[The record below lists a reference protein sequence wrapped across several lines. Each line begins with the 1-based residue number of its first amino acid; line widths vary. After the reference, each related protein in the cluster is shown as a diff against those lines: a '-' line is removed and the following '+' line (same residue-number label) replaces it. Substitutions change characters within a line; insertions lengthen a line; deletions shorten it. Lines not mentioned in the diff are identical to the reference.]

1 MPSAPTPRTV
11 SPGHLPHPSAL
22 HTLDD
27 QRVAAMRLVLALAG
41 LLIILIDPSEPD
53 RFAVATYT
61 TLGLYALYS
70 LLLYGLAQGRRVLP
84 SALVRRAHWIDV
96 GWYTLLIA
104 LSTGT
109 NSIFFFGFF
118 FAILIAS
125 FRFGMSSGLQV
136 TIASAILFAGV
147 GLATVPAPPVFE
159 LNRFLLRPVF
169 LLVLGYM
176 IASLGGLE
184 VDLKERLALLK
195 EVSALSNPRF
205 GVDRTIGQLMARLV
219 GFYHATV
226 CLWITAD
233 LPTEQE
239 LLRRADAADPEGGAR
254 AIGLPP
260 GLRTLLLGLPA
271 EAALV
276 YYGRAP
282 LAEWAPGVPVYQ
294 GYDIRTGARMPLAP
308 EIGAAL
314 ATTLDARSFI
324 TIPLRQHQETV
335 GRLYLTAARW
345 HAFRSTD
352 VAFLLQILEHVT
364 PVIENVRLV
373 DQLASSAAEEE
384 RRKIARDLHDSVIQ
398 PYIGLQLGLAAV
410 RRKAITDAEITAD
423 LDRLA
428 ALTNE
433 SITDLRA
440 YIGGLRVSSERG
452 GSLLPGVRRYADRFT
467 AATGIRVQVT
477 AAGDLRL
484 SDRLSAEVFQMVAEG
499 LSNVRR
505 HTASD
510 QATVVLQRQDDR
522 LRVRIE
528 NPVDLGGPPAPFTP
542 RSLTDRART
551 LGGQAHIEQQ
561 EDRTS
566 VVIEIPL

>member
-1 MPSAPTPRTV
+1 MTPSPTSLTV
-11 SPGHLPHPSAL
+11 SPSHLPPPVAL
-22 HTLDD
+22 STLDD
-27 QRVAAMRLVLALAG
+27 QRIAAMRLVLATAG
-41 LLIILIDPSEPD
+41 LLIIFIDPAEPD
-53 RFAVATYT
+53 RFVFATYT
-61 TLGLYALYS
+61 TLTLYALYS
-70 LLLYGLAQGRRVLP
+70 LLLYGLAARRWGLPPVLIKG
-84 SALVRRAHWIDV
+84 AHWIDV
-96 GWYTLLIA
+96 GWYTVLIA

-125 FRFGMSSGLQV
+125 FRFGLRGGLQV
-136 TIASAILFAGV
+136 TVASTILFTGV
-147 GLATVPAPPVFE
+147 GLATIPAVSTFE

-176 IASLGGLE
+176 IASLGGFE
-184 VDLKERLALLK
+184 ADLKARLALLK

-205 GVDRTIGQLMARLV
+205 GVDRTIGRLMARLV
-219 GFYHATV
+219 AFYHPTV

-233 LPTEQE
+233 PLREQD
-239 LLRRADAADPEGGAR
+239 LLRRADGHDPEGGAH
-254 AIGLPP
+254 AVALPP
-260 GLRTLLLGLPA
+260 GLRPLLLRLPA

-276 YYGRAP
+276 YHGSAP
-282 LAEWAPGVPVYQ
+282 LAAWAHGGPDYQ
-294 GYDIRTGARMPLAP
+294 CFNIRTNTGMALAP
-308 EIGAAL
+308 EIGSTVAA
-314 ATTLDARSFI
+314 TLDARSFI
-324 TIPLRQHQETV
+324 TIPLRHHQETV

-410 RRKAITDAEITAD
+410 RRKLSTGAD
-423 LDRLA
+423 VTPELDRLA
-428 ALTNE
+428 AMTNE

-440 YIGGLRVSSERG
+440 FIGGLRSSSERA
-452 GSLLPGVRRYADRFT
+452 GSLLPGVRRFAERFS
-467 AATGIRVQVT
+467 AATGIRVRV
-477 AAGDLRL
+477 AADGDLRL
-484 SDRLSAEVFQMVAEG
+484 NDRLSAEVFQMVAEG

-505 HTASD
+505 HTSAEE
-510 QATVVLQRQDDR
+510 ATVVLQRQGDR
-522 LRVRIE
+522 LRVCIE
-528 NPVDLGGPPAPFTP
+528 NPVSQEGPPPPFTP
-542 RSLTDRART
+542 QSLTDRAQT

-561 EDRTS
+561 RDRTS
-566 VVIEIPL
+566 VVIDVPL